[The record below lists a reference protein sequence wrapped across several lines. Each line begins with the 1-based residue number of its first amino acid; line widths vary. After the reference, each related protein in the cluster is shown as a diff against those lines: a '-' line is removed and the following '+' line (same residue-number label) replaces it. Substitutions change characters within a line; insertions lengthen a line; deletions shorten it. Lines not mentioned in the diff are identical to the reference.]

1 MCNFDNIR
9 HIIKKKPICFAKLL
23 GVDIENY
30 SSKDIFSFTI
40 RKSQSEVFKKSSL
53 VLIQSNDCLWL
64 AFVKSKQSVS
74 SIDTR
79 IVLHHLKK
87 TKWKDT
93 DILKENL
100 EKNYITKL
108 ENYTQND
115 YVKLSQKLSE
125 HLLRIF
131 ADDYFEFL
139 ENYIIPNKE
148 VNNGIMQSDAINLAI
163 SISGMDNRNI
173 TNIEINDA
181 EETKIS
187 NFVHLLEDNVI
198 SYEFNAEREGLVK
211 NCSPTGK
218 ITFENGNEKLTI
230 YTANK
235 LPLERVLGVDLI
247 YINDTHKNIVMLQYK
262 MLTKESDK
270 WIYRFCNQQFDDEI
284 KRMDSVLNTI
294 NNSPSPNIDDF
305 RLNNHPFFLRF
316 IKNRSLDGNI
326 TSFNISLEHFKMIK
340 DLPMCRGERDGRLIS
355 YENINKH
362 YIGKQELEALIR
374 CGYIG
379 THQYD
384 TKSLSEI
391 IELISNNLNNHSLV
405 IAFKEKLQN
414 TLDTAENPQC

>member
-1 MCNFDNIR
+1 MCNFDNIK
-9 HIIKKKPICFAKLL
+9 HIIKGKPICFVRLL
-23 GVDIENY
+23 DVEMENY
-30 SSKDIFSFTI
+30 SLKDIFSFTI

-64 AFVKSKQSVS
+64 ALVKSKQPVS

-87 TKWKDT
+87 TKWKNT

-148 VNNGIMQSDAINLAI
+148 INNSIMQADAINLAI

-173 TNIEINDA
+173 TSIEINDTK
-181 EETKIS
+181 ETEIS
-187 NFVHLLEDNVI
+187 SFSYLLEDNVI
-198 SYEFNAEREGLVK
+198 NYEFNEDREELVK
-211 NCSPTGK
+211 SCYPTGK
-218 ITFENGNEKLTI
+218 ITFENSNEKLTI

-262 MLTKESDK
+262 ILKKESNK
-270 WIYRFCNQQFDDEI
+270 WIYRFDQQLYDEI
-284 KRMDSVLNTI
+284 ERMDSVVNTI
-294 NNSPSPNIDDF
+294 NNSPSSNIDDF

-316 IKNRSLDGNI
+316 IKNQSSNGNI
-326 TSFNISLEHFKMIK
+326 ISFNISLEHFKMIK
-340 DLPMCRGERDGRLIS
+340 DLPICRGKRGGGLLS

>member
-1 MCNFDNIR
+1 MCNFDNIK
-9 HIIKKKPICFAKLL
+9 HIIKNKPICFAKLL

-79 IVLHHLKK
+79 IVLHNLKK
-87 TKWKDT
+87 TEWKN
-93 DILKENL
+93 INIFKENL
-100 EKNYITKL
+100 ERNYITKL

-115 YVKLSQKLSE
+115 YAKLSPKLSE

-131 ADDYFEFL
+131 ADGYFEFL
-139 ENYIIPNKE
+139 ENYITPNKE
-148 VNNGIMQSDAINLAI
+148 VNNNSIMQADAINLAI

-173 TNIEINDA
+173 TSIEINDT
-181 EETKIS
+181 EETEIS
-187 NFVHLLEDNVI
+187 SFSYLLEDNVI
-198 SYEFNAEREGLVK
+198 NYEFNEDREELVK
-211 NCSPTGK
+211 SCYPTGK
-218 ITFENGNEKLTI
+218 ITFENSNEKLTI

-247 YINDTHKNIVMLQYK
+247 YINDIHKNIVMIQYK
-262 MLTKESDK
+262 MLKKESEQ
-270 WIYRFCNQQFDDEI
+270 WIYRFDTQFSDEI
-284 KRMDSVLNTI
+284 ERMDSVVNTI
-294 NNSPSPNIDDF
+294 NNSPSSNIDDF

-316 IKNRSLDGNI
+316 IKNQASNGNI
-326 TSFNISLEHFKMIK
+326 ISFNISLEHFKMIK
-340 DLPMCRGERDGRLIS
+340 DLPMCRGKRNGGLIS
-355 YENINKH
+355 YENINRH

-391 IELISNNLNNHSLV
+391 IELISNNLNDHSLV

>member
-1 MCNFDNIR
+1 MCNFDHIK
-9 HIIKKKPICFAKLL
+9 HIIRGKPICFIRLL
-23 GVDIENY
+23 DVEMENY
-30 SSKDIFSFTI
+30 SLKDIFSFTI

-87 TKWKDT
+87 TEWKN
-93 DILKENL
+93 INIFKENL
-100 EKNYITKL
+100 ERNYITKL

-115 YVKLSQKLSE
+115 YAKLSPKLSE

-131 ADDYFEFL
+131 ADGYFEFL
-139 ENYIIPNKE
+139 GNYIIPNKE
-148 VNNGIMQSDAINLAI
+148 VNNSIMQTDAINLAI

-262 MLTKESDK
+262 MLKKESNK
-270 WIYRFCNQQFDDEI
+270 WVYRFDQQLYDEI
-284 KRMDSVLNTI
+284 ERMDSVLNTI

-316 IKNRSLDGNI
+316 VKNQSSDGKI

-379 THQYD
+379 THQYY
-384 TKSLSEI
+384 TEELSEI
-391 IELISNNLNNHSLV
+391 IEQISNNRNNHSLV

>member
-9 HIIKKKPICFAKLL
+9 HIIKNKPICFAKLL

-87 TKWKDT
+87 TEWKN
-93 DILKENL
+93 INIFKENL
-100 EKNYITKL
+100 ERSYITKL

-115 YVKLSQKLSE
+115 YAKLSPKLSE

-131 ADDYFEFL
+131 ADGYFEFL

-148 VNNGIMQSDAINLAI
+148 VNNNIMQSDAINLAI

-181 EETKIS
+181 EETQIS
-187 NFVHLLEDNVI
+187 NFFHLLEDNVI

-262 MLTKESDK
+262 MLKKESNK
-270 WIYRFCNQQFDDEI
+270 WVYRFDQQLYDEI
-284 KRMDSVLNTI
+284 ERMDSVVSTI
-294 NNSPSPNIDDF
+294 NNSPSSNIDDF

-316 IKNRSLDGNI
+316 IKNQSSNGNI
-326 TSFNISLEHFKMIK
+326 ISFNISLEHFKMIK
-340 DLPMCRGERDGRLIS
+340 DLPMCRGKRGGGLLS

>member
-1 MCNFDNIR
+1 MCNFEHIK
-9 HIIKKKPICFAKLL
+9 HIIRGTPICFIRLL
-23 GVDIENY
+23 DVEMENY
-30 SSKDIFSFTI
+30 SLKDIFSFTI
-40 RKSQSEVFKKSSL
+40 RKSQGKIFKKSSL

-64 AFVKSKQSVS
+64 AFVKSKQPVS

-100 EKNYITKL
+100 EKNHITEL

-115 YVKLSQKLSE
+115 YAKLSQKLSE

-148 VNNGIMQSDAINLAI
+148 VNNSIMQSDAINLAI

-270 WIYRFCNQQFDDEI
+270 WIYRFDQQLYDEI
-284 KRMDSVLNTI
+284 ERMDSVVNTI
-294 NNSPSPNIDDF
+294 NSSPSSNIDDF

-316 IKNRSLDGNI
+316 IKNQSSNGNI
-326 TSFNISLEHFKMIK
+326 ISFNISLEHFKMIK
-340 DLPMCRGERDGRLIS
+340 DLPMCRGERNGRLIS

-384 TKSLSEI
+384 TEELSEI